1 MCGYLIFLPAMVV
14 LSLPA
19 LELAV
24 ASTFGASFL
33 GFLVSL
39 LPRFLSLDMGV
50 SFETEDRQADAGA
63 DRRSEGCDPVGSRGE
78 APV

>member
-1 MCGYLIFLPAMVV
+1 MSWGETRLTQSQRAVGYLIFLPAMVV

-24 ASTFGASFL
+24 ARTLTTSFL

-39 LPRFLSLDMGV
+39 VPVFFSLDMG
-50 SFETEDRQADAGA
+50 
-63 DRRSEGCDPVGSRGE
+63 
-78 APV
+78 